1 MHFQEVSTEFSGFGS
16 SSKKVVKPF
25 EGKDVNVQTM
35 VEVDHSSIQPDT
47 DLKEAVGNGELRQE
61 TDKDKDNIQN
71 EDKITDRVDSKTSDH
86 VLGETTEVVLK
97 SEEGTKANIIDP
109 GSLNTTDDPLNELR
123 EKTNEFTNQAAD
135 NLTYESRDVSPLVG
149 SPGKVHPKEL
159 VDIGDSVYDL
169 LLHKSEVKQSD
180 GVESG
185 TVEQELTY
193 DASEIAEV
201 RLGETSIKE
210 ELVKL
215 GGGGKDVVESV
226 SEVGLVRLGAA
237 AGVPE
242 TNLRLGP
249 STGIH
254 NNSQKDSAS
263 MENDNSYKLSGQKEI
278 NESEEIGSRIENT
291 VEETNTMVTKGESLN
306 EQHNTAESFTE
317 QVPNLFQLKYE
328 SEKKRNQ
335 VLDVLQENLNREEID
350 DKNTSENSEET
361 TTMNRRLPEFYPG
374 IHISHSC

>member
-1 MHFQEVSTEFSGFGS
+1 MSTELSGFGS
-16 SSKKVVKPF
+16 SSTKVVKPF
-25 EGKDVNVQTM
+25 EGKDVNVETI
-35 VEVDHSSIQPDT
+35 VEVDHSNVQPDT
-47 DLKEAVGNGELRQE
+47 DLKDAVENGELRQE

-71 EDKITDRVDSKTSDH
+71 EDKITDRVDSQTSDH

-123 EKTNEFTNQAAD
+123 EKTDEFTDQSAED
-135 NLTYESRDVSPLVG
+135 LMYESRDVSPLVA

-169 LLHKSEVKQSD
+169 LLRKSEVKQSD

-193 DASEIAEV
+193 DGSEV
-201 RLGETSIKE
+201 RLGESSIKE

-215 GGGGKDVVESV
+215 GGGGKDVAEPVP
-226 SEVGLVRLGAA
+226 EVGLVRLGAA

-278 NESEEIGSRIENT
+278 NESGAIGSRIENT
-291 VEETNTMVTKGESLN
+291 VEETTTMVTKGESLN
-306 EQHNTAESFTE
+306 TTAESFTE

-350 DKNTSENSEET
+350 DKNTFENSEET

>member
-47 DLKEAVGNGELRQE
+47 DLKEAVE
-61 TDKDKDNIQN
+61 DKDNIQN
-71 EDKITDRVDSKTSDH
+71 EDKVTVRVDSQTSDH

-109 GSLNTTDDPLNELR
+109 GSLNTTDEVR
-123 EKTNEFTNQAAD
+123 EKTDEFTDQSAED
-135 NLTYESRDVSPLVG
+135 LMYESRDVSPLVA

-169 LLHKSEVKQSD
+169 LLRKSEVKQSD

-201 RLGETSIKE
+201 RLGETSTKE

-215 GGGGKDVVESV
+215 GGGGKDVAEPVP
-226 SEVGLVRLGAA
+226 EVGLVRLGAA

-254 NNSQKDSAS
+254 NNSQKYSAS

-278 NESEEIGSRIENT
+278 NEAIGSRIENT
-291 VEETNTMVTKGESLN
+291 VEETTTMVTKGESLN
-306 EQHNTAESFTE
+306 TTAESFTE

-350 DKNTSENSEET
+350 DKNTFENSEET

>member
-25 EGKDVNVQTM
+25 EGKDVNVETI
-35 VEVDHSSIQPDT
+35 VEVDHSNVQPDT
-47 DLKEAVGNGELRQE
+47 DLKDAVENGELRQE

-71 EDKITDRVDSKTSDH
+71 EDKITDREDSQTSDH

-123 EKTNEFTNQAAD
+123 EKTDEFTDQSAED
-135 NLTYESRDVSPLVG
+135 LTHESRDVSPLVA
-149 SPGKVHPKEL
+149 SPGKVHPEEL
-159 VDIGDSVYDL
+159 VDIEDSVYDL
-169 LLHKSEVKQSD
+169 LPHKSEVKQSD

-210 ELVKL
+210 ELAKL
-215 GGGGKDVVESV
+215 GGGGKDVVEPV

-237 AGVPE
+237 AGAPE

-254 NNSQKDSAS
+254 NNSQKYSAS

-278 NESEEIGSRIENT
+278 NEAIGSRIENT
-291 VEETNTMVTKGESLN
+291 VEETTTMVTKGESLN
-306 EQHNTAESFTE
+306 TTAESFTE

>member
-1 MHFQEVSTEFSGFGS
+1 MSTELSGFGS
-16 SSKKVVKPF
+16 SSTKVVKPF
-25 EGKDVNVQTM
+25 EGKDVNVETI

-47 DLKEAVGNGELRQE
+47 HLKDAVGNGELRQE

-71 EDKITDRVDSKTSDH
+71 EDKVTDREDSQTSDH

-123 EKTNEFTNQAAD
+123 EKTDEFTDQSAD
-135 NLTYESRDVSPLVG
+135 SLTYESRDVSPLVG

-210 ELVKL
+210 ELAKL
-215 GGGGKDVVESV
+215 GGGGKDVVEPV

-249 STGIH
+249 STGVH

-278 NESEEIGSRIENT
+278 NESGAIGSRIENT
-291 VEETNTMVTKGESLN
+291 VEETTTMVTKGESLN
-306 EQHNTAESFTE
+306 TTAESFTE

-350 DKNTSENSEET
+350 DKNTLENSEET

>member
-1 MHFQEVSTEFSGFGS
+1 MKTWSIGQ
-16 SSKKVVKPF
+16 SK
-25 EGKDVNVQTM
+25 
-35 VEVDHSSIQPDT
+35 
-47 DLKEAVGNGELRQE
+47 
-61 TDKDKDNIQN
+61 
-71 EDKITDRVDSKTSDH
+71 
-86 VLGETTEVVLK
+86 
-97 SEEGTKANIIDP
+97 
-109 GSLNTTDDPLNELR
+109 
-123 EKTNEFTNQAAD
+123 
-135 NLTYESRDVSPLVG
+135 
-149 SPGKVHPKEL
+149 
-159 VDIGDSVYDL
+159 
-169 LLHKSEVKQSD
+169 
-180 GVESG
+180 
-185 TVEQELTY
+185 LTY

-201 RLGETSIKE
+201 RLGETSTKE

-215 GGGGKDVVESV
+215 GGGGKDVAEPVP
-226 SEVGLVRLGAA
+226 EVGLVRLGAA

-249 STGIH
+249 STGVH

-278 NESEEIGSRIENT
+278 NESGAIGSRIENT
-291 VEETNTMVTKGESLN
+291 VEETTTMVTKGESLN
-306 EQHNTAESFTE
+306 TTAESFTE

-350 DKNTSENSEET
+350 DKNTFENSEET